1 MSTGI
6 ENWARKLQG
15 RCGRGGHAFPDFQRI
30 VAGSGPINAM
40 AHRDDGRR
48 STMQTPRVLL
58 IAEAA
63 NPEWVSVPLVGWS
76 HARALAGVT
85 DAHLVTQVR
94 NRAAIERAGLVE
106 GKDFTAIDSEA
117 VARKAQQVSRM
128 LRGGSGVNWPTA
140 TALQSLAYPYF
151 EHLVWERFA
160 HSLRLGEFD
169 LVHRITPL
177 SPTTPSMIAS
187 QLASLRPR
195 VPFVLGP
202 LNGGVPWPKGF
213 DQARRREKEWLSYVR
228 DVYKLLPGYRGTR
241 EHASAILIGS
251 RDTWR
256 QMPPQY
262 HGKCFYLAENAIDPG
277 RFQKR
282 RCRVARLP
290 IKAVFIGR
298 LVPYKGADML
308 LEAALPLLK
317 DGRMT
322 LDVVGDGPQMPKL
335 REIVARESL
344 GSAVT
349 LAGWVKHE
357 QVQDR
362 LVDADVLAF
371 PSIREFGGGV
381 ALEAMAAGVV
391 PVVTNYGGLGEL
403 VSDKTGFLIAMG
415 AKAEIIG
422 RLRSTLTHL
431 ADHPE
436 AIDAKSHHAH
446 RRAHEQFTWAAKA
459 QQTLAVYDWV
469 LGRRAEKPQFAMPTP
484 DLM

>member
-1 MSTGI
+1 M
-6 ENWARKLQG
+6 
-15 RCGRGGHAFPDFQRI
+15 
-30 VAGSGPINAM
+30 
-40 AHRDDGRR
+40 RR
-48 STMQTPRVLL
+48 LRPLL

-76 HARALAGVT
+76 HARAIMDVS

-117 VARKAQQVSRM
+117 VARRAQAVSRR
-128 LRGGSGVNWPTA
+128 LRGKSGVSWTTS

-151 EHLVWERFA
+151 EHLVWEKFA

-177 SPTTPSMIAS
+177 SPTAPSMIAGK
-187 QLASLRPR
+187 LASIHPR

-202 LNGGVPWPKGF
+202 LNGGVPWPRGF

-228 DVYKLLPGYRGTR
+228 DFYKFLPGYRGTR
-241 EHASAILIGS
+241 QHAAAILIGS
-251 RDTWR
+251 RDTWE
-256 QMPPQY
+256 QMPRRY
-262 HGKCFYLAENAIDPG
+262 HEKCFYVPENAIDPS

-282 RCRVARLP
+282 RCRAARLP
-290 IKAVFIGR
+290 IKGVFVGR

-322 LDVVGDGPQMPKL
+322 LDVVGDGPQMHKL
-335 REIVARESL
+335 REVIARENVS
-344 GSAVT
+344 SAVT
-349 LAGWVKHE
+349 LHGWVKHE

-362 LVDADVLAF
+362 LVEADLLTF

-391 PVVTNYGGLGEL
+391 PVVTNYGGLAEL
-403 VSDKTGFLIAMG
+403 VSPATGFLIEMG
-415 AKAEIIG
+415 TRSEIIG
-422 RLRSTLTHL
+422 RLRDTLSRL
-431 ADHPE
+431 AETP
-436 AIDAKSHHAH
+436 ALIDAKSDAAYARAH
-446 RRAHEQFTWAAKA
+446 RQFTWSAKA
-459 QQTLAVYDWV
+459 EQTLAIYDWV
-469 LGRRAEKPQFAMPTP
+469 LGRGARLRPQFPMPTP